1 MIGIIKVLDLLSFT
15 SSLPTKCVSLNN
27 ELGMVSPTLID
38 LNPVELDYFAL
49 MISLNKCSG
58 SCNAV
63 GDLFTKT
70 CFPNKKTV

>member
-1 MIGIIKVLDLLSFT
+1 
-15 SSLPTKCVSLNN
+15 
-27 ELGMVSPTLID
+27 MVSPTLID

-70 CFPNKKTV
+70 CFLNKKTV